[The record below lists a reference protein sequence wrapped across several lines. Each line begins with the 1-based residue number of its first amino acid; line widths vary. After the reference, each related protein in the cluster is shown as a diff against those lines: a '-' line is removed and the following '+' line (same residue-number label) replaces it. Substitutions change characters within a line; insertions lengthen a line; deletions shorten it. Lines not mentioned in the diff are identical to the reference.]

1 MKFVFATLILAFMSL
16 PSEAQTPELDKAA
29 RSILAHKFSS
39 WGPAEIRQEIVE
51 YYKVSRSW
59 ERPDRIAG
67 DWNGD
72 GRQDLAVL
80 LQHRQDASK
89 RILLVLL
96 RSARGYNTY
105 ILEPDDCLMSIK
117 KGEAGYDFE
126 TGRKFRYRNDA
137 IFSYI
142 FEKAGTSYIW
152 EKNRFRGIVT
162 SD

>member
-1 MKFVFATLILAFMSL
+1 MKLFFAIFILAFMSL
-16 PSEAQTPELDKAA
+16 PSEAQKPELDKAA
-29 RSILAHKFSS
+29 RSILARQFSS
-39 WGPAEIRQEIVE
+39 WGPAEIRKEIVE
-51 YYKVSRSW
+51 YYNVNRIW
-59 ERPDRIAG
+59 EQPNRIAG

-72 GRQDLAVL
+72 GRRDLAVL
-80 LQHRQDASK
+80 LQHKREASR

-96 RSARGYNTY
+96 RSGRGYSPY
-105 ILEPDDCLMSIK
+105 ILESDDCLMSIK

-152 EKNRFRGIVT
+152 EKNRFRRIVT